1 MFKKGIHRKMNTT
14 KEFST
19 KQSESARSQS
29 NSALEKTNEITK
41 TELLEAQKTILGEC
55 KLTDKL
61 YA

>member
-29 NSALEKTNEITK
+29 NSVLEKTNEITK
-41 TELLEAQKTILGEC
+41 NEVI
-55 KLTDKL
+55 
-61 YA
+61 